1 MNAVEKTLETLTDTA
16 IDSAKGYDLAAEKA
30 TNPGLQATFRDQAVK
45 RRRTIA
51 DLNAEIARI
60 GGTPRD
66 HDGTALGDLHRVWT
80 RIADSFADGDKAA
93 VGRVEEG
100 EDYIRDKFDAAID
113 GGLLN
118 DEPLTLAAVKKARAE
133 IAEGERLSDMLEDR
147 YEKAA

>member
-1 MNAVEKTLETLTDTA
+1 MNAVLKTLETLTDTA

-30 TNPGLQATFRDQAVK
+30 DNPGLKATFRDQAAK

-51 DLNAEIARI
+51 DLNAEIARL

-66 HDGTALGDLHRVWT
+66 HDGTALGDLHRIWT
-80 RIADSFADGDKAA
+80 KIIDRFSDGDRAA
-93 VGRVEEG
+93 TDNVEEG
-100 EDYIRDKFDAAID
+100 EDYIKDKFDAAID

-118 DEPLTLAAVKKARAE
+118 DEPLALAAVKKARAE
-133 IAEGERLSDMLEDR
+133 IAEGERLSDRLEER